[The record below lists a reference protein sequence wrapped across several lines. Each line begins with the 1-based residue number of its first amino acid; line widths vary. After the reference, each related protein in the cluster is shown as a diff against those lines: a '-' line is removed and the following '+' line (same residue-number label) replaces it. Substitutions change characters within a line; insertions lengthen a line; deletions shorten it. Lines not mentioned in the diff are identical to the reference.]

1 MRGIHG
7 VADEMAVEAI
17 QYVGAV
23 LFDIRIPVTGF
34 AVWYSPD
41 YWPLATEELFTD
53 PMILILCQT
62 EDSECPLVLLF
73 SFMCRRA
80 DCHGVQSFM

>member
-41 YWPLATEELFTD
+41 Y
-53 PMILILCQT
+53 
-62 EDSECPLVLLF
+62 
-73 SFMCRRA
+73 
-80 DCHGVQSFM
+80 